1 MYYIYEK
8 NKRNIF
14 ISIISLLIALI
25 SVIIALAVF
34 FDRKKK
40 KEDKEI
46 DDYLDNSIM

>member
-1 MYYIYEK
+1 MYYVYEK
-8 NKRNIF
+8 NKRSIF

-25 SVIIALAVF
+25 SVIVALVVF
-34 FDRKKK
+34 LDRKKK